1 MHVLIQAYTRAYTN
15 AMCGGEGS
23 AVCLLL
29 SSAFDVQG
37 RHRCEQLLWECGWG
51 GEAPEVVLGAD
62 LLYDPGVIPAL
73 VALLHGLLRAG
84 AQAYI
89 ATTLRNATTV
99 EAFVEA
105 ACGAGLAVEDATQEL
120 QRRRDIG
127 FQACDVLE
135 NRAAV
140 RVHRLW
146 LRE

>member
-1 MHVLIQAYTRAYTN
+1 
-15 AMCGGEGS
+15 MCSGEGS

-29 SSAFDVQG
+29 SSGFDVQG

-99 EAFVEA
+99 EAFVEG